1 MEDDMYSFKND
12 KPTRERDYSYKPQIS
27 VPLIILIGTAILCA
41 IATFIATLINKDSS
55 VTQIIMSAIL
65 SLFSI
70 LYLVVCLTSSRKNEA
85 PVYITTILL
94 IALFVLNMNRSPEE
108 TVVSQSRVQNFSGKT
123 ITDVVKWA
131 KKNDLK
137 VTQEYE
143 YSDMVPEYEVISQN
157 VKVGTDVRDID
168 EIVVAISEGPNPFK

>member
-1 MEDDMYSFKND
+1 MAKNESNKKKDLEATDELMDAVDKAFDDPFENDSKEEIKEEKKEEVKEETDVINTEIFSKIEDEMEDDMYSFKND

-70 LYLVVCLTSSRKNEA
+70 LY
-85 PVYITTILL
+85 
-94 IALFVLNMNRSPEE
+94 SPR
-108 TVVSQSRVQNFSGKT
+108 T
-123 ITDVVKWA
+123 
-131 KKNDLK
+131 
-137 VTQEYE
+137 
-143 YSDMVPEYEVISQN
+143 
-157 VKVGTDVRDID
+157 
-168 EIVVAISEGPNPFK
+168 